1 MGIEWTETLTV
12 DNRVTDGRQ
21 IVSLKTKPI
30 RDLQLKKPSNIYF
43 LSFQNLLG
51 FVNFK
56 WGVVGGG
63 GWVSI
68 IFLQNVI
75 IYSIPYLNDIS

>member
-1 MGIEWTETLTV
+1 MG
-12 DNRVTDGRQ
+12 G
-21 IVSLKTKPI
+21 
-30 RDLQLKKPSNIYF
+30 
-43 LSFQNLLG
+43 G
-51 FVNFK
+51 
-56 WGVVGGG
+56 GGGG

>member
-43 LSFQNLLG
+43 VSFQNLLG

-63 GWVSI
+63 WLSVNYFPSKC
-68 IFLQNVI
+68 N
-75 IYSIPYLNDIS
+75 YLLYTILE

>member
-43 LSFQNLLG
+43 VSFQNLLG

-56 WGVVGGG
+56 GGWWGG
-63 GWVSI
+63 GWLSVNYFPSKC
-68 IFLQNVI
+68 N
-75 IYSIPYLNDIS
+75 YLLYTILE

>member
-56 WGVVGGG
+56 WGVVVGG
-63 GWVSI
+63 GWLSVNYFPSKC
-68 IFLQNVI
+68 N
-75 IYSIPYLNDIS
+75 YLLYTILE

>member
-56 WGVVGGG
+56 GGWWGG
-63 GWVSI
+63 GWLSVNNFPSKC
-68 IFLQNVI
+68 N
-75 IYSIPYLNDIS
+75 YLLYTILE

>member
-56 WGVVGGG
+56 G
-63 GWVSI
+63 GWWGGWLSVNYFPSKC
-68 IFLQNVI
+68 N
-75 IYSIPYLNDIS
+75 YLLYTILE

>member
-56 WGVVGGG
+56 WEVVVVVGG
-63 GWVSI
+63 WLSVNHFPSKC
-68 IFLQNVI
+68 N
-75 IYSIPYLNDIS
+75 YLLYTILE